1 MSSRALTVAA
11 LAVVL
16 PACGGVSAQPPRDV
30 ACGAQPVQVL
40 PNGSFDAAAPAWTQ
54 EPVTTALICNASRI
68 MPADGTQAA
77 CLGGTDGLV
86 NTLSQQVPLPDGAR
100 SATLAG
106 QICIDTEE
114 TQAADH
120 DVLQFD
126 LVDGATV
133 ISAIGKMTNQ
143 QGTKGCQFK
152 ALTLTAA
159 LTGDPATATLRIRS
173 TLDANMPTSFY
184 LDALTLNVSCTQ

>member
-11 LAVVL
+11 LAVAL
-16 PACGGVSAQPPRDV
+16 PACGDVTTRRDV

-40 PNGSFDAAAPAWTQ
+40 PNGSFDAVAPAWTQ
-54 EPVTTALICNASRI
+54 EPVTTALICDKARI
-68 MPADGTQAA
+68 MPYDGTQAA
-77 CLGGTDGLV
+77 CLGGTDGTV
-86 NTLSQQVPLPDGAR
+86 QTLSQPVPLPDGAK
-100 SATLAG
+100 SVALAG

-120 DVLQFD
+120 DALQFD

-152 ALTLTAA
+152 ALMLTAA
-159 LTGDPATATLRIRS
+159 LTGDPVTATLRIRS

-184 LDALTLNVSCTQ
+184 LDALTLTVSCTQ